1 MNYHS
6 DKWIM
11 DRLKDHYEEAQ
22 TLVPQS
28 HIVGIFLQGSQNYG
42 LDYEGSDIDTKC
54 IITPT
59 FKDIALARKP
69 MSTTHVRAND
79 EHIDM
84 KDIRL
89 YVQTFRKQNLNFLEI
104 LYTPYLLIP
113 NAYFASQWSR
123 LVEAREEI
131 THYDPVR
138 SVKSMMGIASEKF
151 YAMEHHYPARM
162 AWIEKYGYDPKQLHH
177 LLRVSEYLDRYLAGE
192 PYGDCLLT
200 QQANYLKE
208 VKQGL
213 FCLEAA
219 REIAEKTYNA
229 IHEKCDKFVE
239 EHKDDPVD
247 HTVDALLDDVAYKI
261 MKISVMEEI
270 SPDVMPI
277 SQTNNYSS

>member
-1 MNYHS
+1 MNFHS
-6 DKWIM
+6 DEWINGAVFNH
-11 DRLKDHYEEAQ
+11 LTEAE
-22 TLVPQS
+22 TLVPIK
-28 HIVGIFLQGSQNYG
+28 HIVGIFYQGSGNYG
-42 LDYEGSDIDTKC
+42 LDYEGSDVDTKC
-54 IITPT
+54 IVTPS

-69 MSTTHVRAND
+69 MSTTHIRENE

-104 LYTPYLLIP
+104 LYTKYRIFPDMNYYKQWLRLIER
-113 NAYFASQWSR
+113 A
-123 LVEAREEI
+123 EDI

-200 QQANYLKE
+200 KQAEYLKE
-208 VKQGL
+208 VKLGKYS
-213 FCLEAA
+213 LEEA
-219 REIAEKTYNA
+219 REIANQTYTN
-229 IHEKCDKFVE
+229 IHEKCDRFIEAYKN
-239 EHKDDPVD
+239 DPVN
-247 HTVDALLDDVAYKI
+247 HEVDDLLDDVAYQI
-261 MKISVMEEI
+261 MKISIRYDFYEE
-270 SPDVMPI
+270 DR
-277 SQTNNYSS
+277 NEALDL

>member
-11 DRLKDHYEEAQ
+11 ERVMEHLQEAE
-22 TLVPQS
+22 TLVPTK
-28 HIVGIFLQGSQNYG
+28 HIVGIFYQGSGNYG
-42 LDYEGSDIDTKC
+42 LDYEGSDVDTKC
-54 IITPT
+54 IVTPT

-69 MSTTHVRAND
+69 LSTTHVRAND
-79 EHIDM
+79 EHTDM

-104 LYTPYLLIP
+104 LYTPYCWFPNCSFFEQWNRLI
-113 NAYFASQWSR
+113 
-123 LVEAREEI
+123 EHREEI

-138 SVKSMMGIASEKF
+138 SVKSMMGIASEKYF
-151 YAMEHHYPARM
+151 AMEHHYPARM

-200 QQANYLKE
+200 KQAYYLKE

-213 FCLEAA
+213 HPLEEA
-219 REIAEKTYNA
+219 REIANKVYA
-229 IHEKCDKFVE
+229 DIHEKCDKFIE
-239 EHKDDPVD
+239 AHKDDPVD
-247 HTVDALLDDVAYKI
+247 HSVDELLDDVAYQI
-261 MKISVMEEI
+261 MESSVQKDIWDEKG
-270 SPDVMPI
+270 VM
-277 SQTNNYSS
+277 YFE

>member
-11 DRLKDHYEEAQ
+11 ERVLEHLQEAE
-22 TLVPQS
+22 TLVPTK
-28 HIVGIFLQGSQNYG
+28 HIVGIFYQGSGNYG
-42 LDYEGSDIDTKC
+42 LDYEGSDVDTKC
-54 IITPT
+54 IVTPT

-79 EHIDM
+79 EHTDM

-104 LYTPYLLIP
+104 LYTPYCWFP
-113 NAYFASQWSR
+113 NEYFHYEWKR
-123 LVEAREEI
+123 LVDHREEI

-192 PYGDCLLT
+192 EYGECLVT
-200 QQANYLKE
+200 KQAEYLKE
-208 VKQGL
+208 VKLGKHP
-213 FCLEAA
+213 LEEA
-219 REIAEKTYNA
+219 REIANRVYA
-229 IHEKCDKFVE
+229 DIHEKCDKFVE
-239 EHKDDPVD
+239 KYKDDPVD
-247 HTVDALLDDVAYKI
+247 HAVDELLDDVAYKI
-261 MKISVMEEI
+261 MEESVQRDLWDAKGVPYFE
-270 SPDVMPI
+270 
-277 SQTNNYSS
+277 

>member
-11 DRLKDHYEEAQ
+11 ERVFEHLQEAK
-22 TLVPQS
+22 TLVPRT

-59 FKDIALARKP
+59 FKEIALAHKP
-69 MSTTHVRAND
+69 KSTTHIRAND
-79 EHIDM
+79 EHIDL

-89 YVQTFRKQNLNFLEI
+89 YIQTFRKQNLNFLEI
-104 LYTPYLLIP
+104 LYTPYAFFP
-113 NAYFASQWSR
+113 NAVFRSEWQR
-123 LVEAREEI
+123 LVDHREEI

-138 SVKSMMGIASEKF
+138 SVKSMMGIASERYF
-151 YAMEHHYPARM
+151 AMEHHYPARM
-162 AWIEKYGYDPKQLHH
+162 AWIEKFGYDPKQLHH

-200 QQANYLKE
+200 KQAEYLKE

-213 FCLEAA
+213 YSLEDA
-219 REIAEKTYNA
+219 RDIGTKIYNA
-229 IHEKCDKFVE
+229 IHEKCDAFIE
-239 EHKDDPVD
+239 AHKNDSVNHYVDD
-247 HTVDALLDDVAYKI
+247 LFDDVAYVI
-261 MKISVMEEI
+261 MKESVERDFYEEEKQYEM
-270 SPDVMPI
+270 V
-277 SQTNNYSS
+277 